1 MDQTVPPN
9 IYEWQV
15 LPFGTTCSPCC
26 AIYALQT
33 HSHGHKEENPDV
45 YRSVATA
52 FYVDNCLDSV
62 PTAAEAKE
70 LVHDMSALLD
80 KGGFHLRQWIS
91 NIPSVVADL
100 PTEDQAANCER
111 WLSLGEAGLTEGT
124 LGLQWQCDSDVLG
137 YRVKEISHD
146 CLTMKVIYRILAS
159 QYGPLGYLT
168 PFTARAKVIV
178 QDLWKLKRDWDAPI
192 VEGSEYEKWC
202 SWENELPSIEN
213 VNLPRCYTPH
223 HVDTTNSVQ
232 QLHIFSDASERVYG
246 AVAFLRTVYQGKVY
260 VSFVQARS
268 RVAPKRQLSI
278 PRLELS
284 AALVGAQLA
293 DMLNRELTLPI
304 ERVTLWSDSTTVL
317 SWQKSDS
324 CRYKVF
330 VGTRVAEI
338 QTLTN
343 VADWRY
349 VNTKDNPADDLTRG
363 KTLEELANS
372 SAWQNGPSFLQQS
385 PDEWPPDIVMS
396 SSIKD
401 TSGEVKSTFC
411 AVTMAESPTIP
422 EVSKYSNW
430 SKLVADTMQILNGA
444 AKDTQVWFD
453 WIKTEMFLFRKVQ
466 CDSFPEEFS
475 ALQSHKKLPT
485 DSRLAQ
491 LDPVY
496 DNENNVIRVGGRLRR
511 AESLSC
517 DAQHPVVLDPHHQI
531 TQLIIKDF
539 DERLLH
545 YGAERILA
553 EIRRKFWILRGREAI
568 RQHQRK
574 CATCRKSRAQPQ
586 LPKMSDLPPSRL
598 RLYKPA
604 FYSTGVDCFGPM
616 TIKIGRRTEKRWGV
630 IFKCMTTRAVHLDLL
645 DSMSTDAFLMAF
657 RRFVAR
663 RGKPHELL
671 SDCGS
676 NFKGAERELRE
687 TWLTMEPSLTNQLA
701 GCNVK
706 FQFNP
711 PYAPHFGG
719 VWEREIRS
727 VKDGL
732 KVALGDQSV
741 TESVL
746 QTVLVEVEGI
756 LKSKPLGYVSTD
768 AKDVDPITP
777 NILLMGRRDASLP
790 QVVYP
795 AHELLGRKRWRHSQV
810 LADQFWKHFVKYY
823 LPTLQVRQK
832 WRGDKPNHNNLEC
845 NDVVMIADPQTVRS
859 LWQVGRVCR
868 TYPGDDGRVR
878 SATVLVGDQEVTRPV
893 ARLIRLPECADSDV
907 K

>member
-1 MDQTVPPN
+1 
-9 IYEWQV
+9 
-15 LPFGTTCSPCC
+15 
-26 AIYALQT
+26 
-33 HSHGHKEENPDV
+33 
-45 YRSVATA
+45 
-52 FYVDNCLDSV
+52 
-62 PTAAEAKE
+62 
-70 LVHDMSALLD
+70 MSALLD

-91 NIPSVVADL
+91 NTPSVVADL
-100 PTEDQAANCER
+100 YTEDQAASCER
-111 WLSLGEAGLTEGT
+111 WLSLGEAGLTDGT

-159 QYGPLGYLT
+159 QCDPLGYLT

-178 QDLWKLKRDWDAPI
+178 QDLWKLNRGWGAPI
-192 VEGSEYEKWC
+192 VEGSQYEKWR
-202 SWENELPSIEN
+202 SWENELPNTEN

-232 QLHIFSDASERVYG
+232 QLHIFLDASERVYG
-246 AVAFLRTVYQGKVY
+246 AVAFLRTLYQGKVY

-304 ERVTLWSDSTTVL
+304 ERVTLWSISTTVL
-317 SWQKSDS
+317 SWLKSDS

-372 SAWQNGPSFLQQS
+372 SAWQNGPSVLQQS
-385 PDEWPPDIVMS
+385 PDEWPPDLGMS

-401 TSGEVKSTFC
+401 TSGEVKTTFC
-411 AVTMAESPTIP
+411 AVTMTESPTIP

-430 SKLVADTMQILNGA
+430 SKFVADTMQILNGA
-444 AKDTQVWFD
+444 AKDTQVSFD
-453 WIKTEMFLFRKVQ
+453 WIKTEMFLFRKVR
-466 CDSFPEEFS
+466 CDSSPEELS

-496 DNENNVIRVGGRLRR
+496 DTENNVIRVGGRLRR
-511 AESLSC
+511 AESLNC

-539 DERLLH
+539 DGRLLH

-574 CATCRKSRAQPQ
+574 CVTCRKSRAQPQ

-687 TWLTMEPSLTNQLA
+687 TWLTMEPSLTSQLA

-711 PYAPHFGG
+711 PYAPQFGG
-719 VWEREIRS
+719 VWKREIRS

-756 LKSKPLGYVSTD
+756 LNSKPLGYVSTD

-795 AHELLGRKRWRHSQV
+795 ADELLGRKRWRHSQV
-810 LADQFWKHFVKYY
+810 LAAQFWKHFVKYY

-845 NDVVMIADPQTVRS
+845 NDVVIIADPQTVRS

-893 ARLIRLPECADSDV
+893 TRLIRLPECTDSDV